1 MATELEHTVGKNI
14 SLNGMRLLIARA
26 EMCCGDVPSF
36 SRRAAADMQEADEHN
51 DRFLSISVRGTYGAL
66 ALLAS
71 GQVDAAQRE
80 LEKAEALLPREGCG
94 NLRLYCQIGQVCMG
108 LYRGDACAAHAQW
121 DELWP
126 ILSKD
131 MLLRVQALSVVAYE
145 LRARSALG
153 CLAASPN
160 GSNSRLTKMAREGIV
175 ALSKTQA
182 PYALALAELLSAGLK
197 SCSNDRDAALSDL
210 RSAVS
215 QLEALDMRL
224 HAAAARRACGLLSGG
239 SAGSEEVSRAEAF
252 MRDLGIAD
260 PAFFARVLVP
270 GMPQDLGPLPP

>member
-1 MATELEHTVGKNI
+1 
-14 SLNGMRLLIARA
+14 
-26 EMCCGDVPSF
+26 
-36 SRRAAADMQEADEHN
+36 
-51 DRFLSISVRGTYGAL
+51 
-66 ALLAS
+66 
-71 GQVDAAQRE
+71 
-80 LEKAEALLPREGCG
+80 
-94 NLRLYCQIGQVCMG
+94 
-108 LYRGDACAAHAQW
+108 
-121 DELWP
+121 
-126 ILSKD
+126 
-131 MLLRVQALSVVAYE
+131 
-145 LRARSALG
+145 
-153 CLAASPN
+153 
-160 GSNSRLTKMAREGIV
+160 MAREGIV